1 RSGHIWQSQRYS
13 ICSRRRGSTS
23 TSGYS
28 GGVGGQA
35 AEQIIAGVVL
45 SERLAI
51 TMYGAIHRAQFNGQ
65 RNLRGLIVDPKFL
78 EDTAFRNTV
87 MNTALVES
95 VAALEHANVV
105 PTFTV
110 ESGGPDV
117 VVVTRGVGRY
127 VTVQDLITAS
137 RARAKGGGK
146 LSIPVAALIG
156 KSVIEALAAAHQA
169 GVIHG
174 AVHPRSVLI
183 DEDGGVRV
191 GDFVVGRALTTAVA
205 QGADSAL
212 WRGLAG
218 YIAPELV
225 VGEDPTP
232 GADVYAVGAMLFTML
247 SGEVPPGTLRVTPA
261 VERLVQRALDTDP
274 KRRYRTATDLLEN
287 LIEAMEDDRWELADK
302 AELIR
307 EAGLSAADENIDDA
321 TEDLLAALGSS
332 AMQVTPTRPSM
343 DLRAEQAVSRQS
355 YPGTGSGPSALLKLG
370 SPQTGGRLDA
380 LLADLGGPDHTHVTN
395 IDDEPYRRDPISEL
409 IALDPRKR
417 EAIVSSSRVP
427 SLDDPDDATPLP
439 PPHPDHDTGRRIGRA
454 SSTGPRAVSTDEAA
468 ALAAIGDLDEGA
480 RRMSGIGDQAAIAAM
495 KLEEAAARAERAAVK
510 LETGGQRK
518 VEVRRAPPI
527 ADPLPEIDA
536 PSMRVKSRM
545 GGMLG
550 VIVILIAIGAVYM
563 IYKQFTKQD
572 ELDVAAKQQ
581 QEATKADHDQ
591 KTRKAIED
599 LPDPGSIRVTSNPPE
614 AGVWLKIGRTPVDSI
629 PLSSAMMHE
638 LRLEG
643 VDGYDPVDTQV
654 VATHWTGE
662 KNHKKATLTVVL
674 KPAAKDKAGTPEPV
688 KLPVM
693 PPKPPD
699 ATGFTPGRGTI
710 HVESTPSGAEVW
722 MYIGMTNNVELSGI
736 RAGLPYELRVL
747 ADGYLPGYI
756 SVTGDEWRDG
766 GDPNVPIDRANKK
779 ATLDKNVDLVADPSK
794 KAKKKAK

>member
-1 RSGHIWQSQRYS
+1 
-13 ICSRRRGSTS
+13 
-23 TSGYS
+23 
-28 GGVGGQA
+28 VGGQA

-45 SERLAI
+45 SERLAV

-87 MNTALVES
+87 MDAGLVES
-95 VAALEHANVV
+95 VAALEHPHVV

-127 VTVQDLITAS
+127 VTVQDLITTS

-205 QGADSAL
+205 QGADSSL

-274 KRRYRTATDLLEN
+274 KRRYKTATDLLEN

-302 AELIR
+302 TELVR
-307 EAGLSAADENIDDA
+307 EAGLSAADQNIDDA
-321 TEDLLAALGSS
+321 TEDLLASLGSS

-343 DLRAEQAVSRQS
+343 DLRAEQAISRQG
-355 YPGTGSGPSALLKLG
+355 YPGAGSESRPLHLGPG
-370 SPQTGGRLDA
+370 VHHTTGRLDA
-380 LLADLGGPDHTHVTN
+380 LLADLGGPDHTNVTQL
-395 IDDEPYRRDPISEL
+395 DDEPYRRDPISEL

-417 EAIVSSSRVP
+417 EAIVSSTRVP

-439 PPHPDHDTGRRIGRA
+439 PPQPHADYDTGRRGGRA
-454 SSTGPRAVSTDEAA
+454 QSTPRAGSTDEAA

-495 KLEEAAARAERAAVK
+495 KLEEAAERAERAAVK
-510 LETGGQRK
+510 LETGGQK
-518 VEVRRAPPI
+518 KLEPRRAPPI

-545 GGMLG
+545 GGVLG
-550 VIVILIAIGAVYM
+550 VIVILIAIGAAYM
-563 IYKQFTKQD
+563 IYQQFTKQ
-572 ELDVAAKQQ
+572 EALDDAGKKQKEDDKAEHDRKER
-581 QEATKADHDQ
+581 EAV
-591 KTRKAIED
+591 ED
-599 LPDPGSIRVTSNPPE
+599 LPDPGSIRVTSNPPQ

-629 PLSSAMMHE
+629 PLSSAQMHE

-654 VATHWTGE
+654 VAAHWTGE
-662 KNHKKATLTVVL
+662 KTKKRASVMVVL
-674 KPAAKDKAGTPEPV
+674 KPATKDKTGKAAPV

-693 PPKPPD
+693 PPKPPE
-699 ATGFTPGRGTI
+699 ATGFLPGRGPI
-710 HVESTPSGAEVW
+710 HVESTPPGAEVW
-722 MYIGMTNNVELSGI
+722 MFIGMTNNVELSGI
-736 RAGLPYELRVL
+736 RAGMPYELRVL
-747 ADGYLPGYI
+747 ADGYVPGYI
-756 SVTGDEWRDG
+756 SVSGDEWRDG
-766 GDPNVPIDRANKK
+766 GDPNVPIDRAKK
-779 ATLDKNVDLVADPSK
+779 KPALDKNVDLVADPNAAKKDASK
-794 KAKKKAK
+794 KDDSKKDKKKAK

>member
-1 RSGHIWQSQRYS
+1 M
-13 ICSRRRGSTS
+13 
-23 TSGYS
+23 
-28 GGVGGQA
+28 GGQA

-45 SERLAI
+45 SERLAV
-51 TMYGAIHRAQFNGQ
+51 TMYGAIHRASFNGQ

-78 EDTAFRNTV
+78 EDTAFRTTV
-87 MNTALVES
+87 MDTALIES
-95 VAALEHANVV
+95 AAALEHRNVV

-127 VTVQDLITAS
+127 VTVQDLITTS

-146 LSIPVAALIG
+146 LSIPVAGLIG

-183 DEDGGVRV
+183 DEDGLVRL

-205 QGADSAL
+205 QGADSSL

-274 KRRYRTATDLLEN
+274 KRRYKTATDLLEN

-302 AELIR
+302 TELIR
-307 EAGLSAADENIDDA
+307 EAGLSAADANIDDA
-321 TEDLLAALGSS
+321 TEDLLASLGSS

-343 DLRAEQAVSRQS
+343 DLRAEQAISRQS
-355 YPGTGSGPSALLKLG
+355 SPGRGSEPGMS
-370 SPQTGGRLDA
+370 QTGGRLDA
-380 LLADLGGPDHTHVTN
+380 LLADLGGPDHTNVTQ

-417 EAIVSSSRVP
+417 EAIVSSTRVP
-427 SLDDPDDATPLP
+427 SLDDPDDTTPLP
-439 PPHPDHDTGRRIGRA
+439 PPQPHADYDTGRRGGRA
-454 SSTGPRAVSTDEAA
+454 QSSSRATSTDEAA

-510 LETGGQRK
+510 LETGGQK
-518 VEVRRAPPI
+518 KIEVRRAPAI

-545 GGMLG
+545 GGVLG
-550 VIVILIAIGAVYM
+550 VIVILLAIGAGYM
-563 IYKQFTKQD
+563 IYKQFTKQED
-572 ELDVAAKQQ
+572 LDAAGKKQQ
-581 QEATKADHDQ
+581 EDDKAEHDK
-591 KTRKAIED
+591 KTREAIED
-599 LPDPGSIRVTSNPPE
+599 LPDPGSIKVTSNPPQ

-629 PLSSAMMHE
+629 PLSSAQMHE
-638 LRLEG
+638 LRVEG
-643 VDGYDPVDTQV
+643 VDGYDPADTQV
-654 VATHWTGE
+654 VATHWTGD
-662 KNHKKATLTVVL
+662 KAKKKASITVVL
-674 KPAAKDKAGTPEPV
+674 KAAAKDKSGKADPV

-699 ATGFTPGRGTI
+699 ATGFLPGRGPI
-710 HVESTPSGAEVW
+710 HVESTPPGAEVW
-722 MYIGMTNNVELSGI
+722 MFIGMTNNVELAGI
-736 RAGLPYELRVL
+736 RAGMPYELRVL

-756 SVTGDEWRDG
+756 AVTGDEWRDG
-766 GDPNVPIDRANKK
+766 GDPNVPIDRAKKK
-779 ATLDKNVDLVADPSK
+779 ATLEKNVDLVADPNATK
-794 KAKKKAK
+794 KDDPKKDSKKKAK

>member
-1 RSGHIWQSQRYS
+1 
-13 ICSRRRGSTS
+13 
-23 TSGYS
+23 
-28 GGVGGQA
+28 VGGQA

-45 SERLAI
+45 SERLAV

-87 MNTALVES
+87 MDATLVES
-95 VAALEHANVV
+95 VAALEHPHVV

-146 LSIPVAALIG
+146 LSIPVAGLIG
-156 KSVIEALAAAHQA
+156 RSVIEALAAAHQA

-274 KRRYRTATDLLEN
+274 KRRYKTATDLLEN

-307 EAGLSAADENIDDA
+307 EAGLSAADQNIDDA
-321 TEDLLAALGSS
+321 TEDLLASLGSS

-343 DLRAEQAVSRQS
+343 DLRAEQSISRQS
-355 YPGTGSGPSALLKLG
+355 SPGVQ
-370 SPQTGGRLDA
+370 QTGGRLDA
-380 LLADLGGPDHTHVTN
+380 LLADLGGPDHTNVTQ

-439 PPHPDHDTGRRIGRA
+439 PPQSHAEYDTGRRSGRAASSGARA
-454 SSTGPRAVSTDEAA
+454 SSADEAA

-510 LETGGQRK
+510 LETGGQKK

-545 GGMLG
+545 GGVLG
-550 VIVILIAIGAVYM
+550 IVVILIAIGAGYM
-563 IYKQFTKQD
+563 IYKQFTKQE
-572 ELDVAAKQQ
+572 ELDAKSKQQ
-581 QEATKADHDQ
+581 QEDDKAEHD
-591 KTRKAIED
+591 RKEREAIED
-599 LPDPGSIRVTSNPPE
+599 LPDPGSIRVTSNPPQ

-629 PLSSAMMHE
+629 PLSSAQMHE
-638 LRLEG
+638 LRIEG

-654 VATHWTGE
+654 VASHWTGD
-662 KNHKKATLTVVL
+662 KNKKRATLNVVL
-674 KPAAKDKAGTPEPV
+674 KPAAKDKTGKVEPV

-699 ATGFTPGRGTI
+699 ATGFLPGRGPI
-710 HVESTPSGAEVW
+710 HVESTPPGAEVW
-722 MYIGMTNNVELSGI
+722 MFIGMTNNVELAGI
-736 RAGLPYELRVL
+736 RAGMPYELRVL

-766 GDPNVPIDRANKK
+766 GDPNVPIDRAKKK
-779 ATLDKNVDLVADPSK
+779 ASLEKSVDLVADPNA
-794 KAKKKAK
+794 AKKDDPKKDKKKK